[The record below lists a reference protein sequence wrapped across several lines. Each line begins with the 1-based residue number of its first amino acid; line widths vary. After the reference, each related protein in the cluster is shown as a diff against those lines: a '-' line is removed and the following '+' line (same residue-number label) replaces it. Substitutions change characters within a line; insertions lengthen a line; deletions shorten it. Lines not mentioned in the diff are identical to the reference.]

1 MTMTLLDNSTRQA
14 AQAAPGVQRVVAPD
28 RFLRVANLAAWVVF
42 LGITLTVA
50 PTVDPAAPIGAVSV
64 FLSTIL
70 MIALIGAAFG
80 LATGASWGYL
90 ATAGGGALMI
100 GATAMCF
107 AGGHTGAWVFAQG
120 LSGAG
125 LALTGATSWKISR

>member
-1 MTMTLLDNSTRQA
+1 MTTTLRDDRTRQT
-14 AQAAPGVQRVVAPD
+14 AQAAPGLRRAVAPD

-50 PTVDPAAPIGAVSV
+50 PPVDPAAPVDAVSV
-64 FLSTIL
+64 ILSTIL
-70 MIALIGAAFG
+70 MGALLAAAIG
-80 LATGASWGYL
+80 LAAGAGWGYL
-90 ATAGGGALMI
+90 ATAGGGALML

-107 AGGHTGAWVFAQG
+107 VGGHTGAWVFAQG

-125 LALTGATSWKISR
+125 LALTGAASWKFAR